1 MTKRT
6 IVTLFS
12 GFEGFGVG
20 AHAAGYTH
28 LWGVEFNPKLAAVA
42 ETNGFHTLVDDVRAV
57 DYASLPRPDH
67 LHASP
72 VCKNASVAKTD
83 GAESPEDLETAQ
95 AVCRAI
101 EALRPDSF
109 TLENVRGY
117 SKFASFNAIV
127 ATLRRLGYGVTYA
140 VLNSAD
146 YGVPQTRERLILRAV
161 AGQERPALPTPTH
174 ARADKI
180 APWLDTRLPW
190 VGWLEAIAD
199 LVDALPDSAFA
210 PWQLKRLPHE
220 ICKSLAVRAT
230 DSSTEVLHRASDEP
244 LFTVLGVSRGIPRAV
259 LIDSKNVNQEY
270 GKLHRLGSEPSI
282 TLANYDRPSH
292 MPRALLLSAVNADGT
307 TLPRTGDDPSFTL
320 QATAYKQMPRA
331 WVVDCQDS
339 RAASGRTVSPD
350 AAPMFTL
357 SASMEPRRP
366 ARAYLTQLQGNA
378 RGDWRADNEPAKTL
392 AAGIDAHQHNLASAG
407 RVVKLSPRCLA
418 RLQSFPDSYALPERA
433 ALACEGIGNAV
444 PCLLAQR
451 IMELAND

>member
-1 MTKRT
+1 MTERT
-6 IVTLFS
+6 VATMFS

-20 AHAAGYTH
+20 ARAAGYTH
-28 LWGVEFNPKLAAVA
+28 LWGVEFNPALAAVA
-42 ETNGFHTLVDDVRAV
+42 EANGFHTLVNDVRAV

-109 TLENVRGY
+109 SLENVRGY
-117 SKFASFNAIV
+117 MKFAAFDAIV

-180 APWLDTRLPW
+180 APWLDARLPW
-190 VGWLEAIAD
+190 VGWLQAIAD
-199 LVDALPDSAFA
+199 LVDALSDSAFA
-210 PWQLKRLPHE
+210 PWQLKRLPRE
-220 ICKSLAVRAT
+220 IRESL
-230 DSSTEVLHRASDEP
+230 
-244 LFTVLGVSRGIPRAV
+244 
-259 LIDSKNVNQEY
+259 
-270 GKLHRLGSEPSI
+270 
-282 TLANYDRPSH
+282 
-292 MPRALLLSAVNADGT
+292 MLSAVNADGT

-331 WVVDCQDS
+331 WVVGCQDS
-339 RAASGRTVSPD
+339 RAASACLVGDGDTWRPVVAAVSPTVS
-350 AAPMFTL
+350 
-357 SASMEPRRP
+357 ASNG
-366 ARAYLTQLQGNA
+366 ARAFLTQLQPNA

-392 AAGIDAHQHNLASAG
+392 SAGDAAHQHNLASAG

-444 PCLLAQR
+444 PCLLTQR
-451 IMELAND
+451 IMELA

>member
-1 MTKRT
+1 M
-6 IVTLFS
+6 FS
-12 GFEGFGVG
+12 GIEGFGVG
-20 AHAAGYTH
+20 ARAAGYTH

-42 ETNGFHTLVDDVRAV
+42 EANGFRTLVNDVRAA

-95 AVCRAI
+95 AVCRALK
-101 EALRPDSF
+101 ALRPHSF

-117 SKFASFNAIV
+117 SEFAAFGAIV

-161 AGQERPALPTPTH
+161 AGQERPVLPTPTH

-180 APWLDTRLPW
+180 APWLDARLPW
-190 VGWLEAIAD
+190 VGWLKAIAD

-210 PWQLKRLPHE
+210 PWQLKRLPRE
-220 ICKSLAVRAT
+220 IRESLAVRAT
-230 DSSTEVLHRASDEP
+230 DSHTEVLHRASDEP
-244 LFTVLGVSRGIPRAV
+244 PFTVLGVSRGI
-259 LIDSKNVNQEY
+259 
-270 GKLHRLGSEPSI
+270 
-282 TLANYDRPSH
+282 
-292 MPRALLLSAVNADGT
+292 
-307 TLPRTGDDPSFTL
+307 
-320 QATAYKQMPRA
+320 PRA

-366 ARAYLTQLQGNA
+366 ARAFLISNANTMDDRSGDQPAMTTTLQAG
-378 RGDWRADNEPAKTL
+378 GQIRAALP
-392 AAGIDAHQHNLASAG
+392 G

>member
-1 MTKRT
+1 
-6 IVTLFS
+6 
-12 GFEGFGVG
+12 
-20 AHAAGYTH
+20 
-28 LWGVEFNPKLAAVA
+28 
-42 ETNGFHTLVDDVRAV
+42 
-57 DYASLPRPDH
+57 
-67 LHASP
+67 
-72 VCKNASVAKTD
+72 
-83 GAESPEDLETAQ
+83 
-95 AVCRAI
+95 
-101 EALRPDSF
+101 
-109 TLENVRGY
+109 
-117 SKFASFNAIV
+117 
-127 ATLRRLGYGVTYA
+127 

-161 AGQERPALPTPTH
+161 AGQERPVLPTPTH

-199 LVDALPDSAFA
+199 LVDALPESRFA
-210 PWQLKRLPHE
+210 DWQLKRLPRE
-220 ICKSLAVRAT
+220 IRESL
-230 DSSTEVLHRASDEP
+230 
-244 LFTVLGVSRGIPRAV
+244 
-259 LIDSKNVNQEY
+259 
-270 GKLHRLGSEPSI
+270 
-282 TLANYDRPSH
+282 
-292 MPRALLLSAVNADGT
+292 MLSAVNADGT
-307 TLPRTGDDPSFTL
+307 TLPRMSNDPAFTL

-331 WVVDCQDS
+331 LLVSNLKHTVKDTVTVRTADAPSGTITSGYRPNWVDRIVILDQAVDCQDS

-366 ARAYLTQLQGNA
+366 ARAYLTQLQPNA
-378 RGDWRADNEPAKTL
+378 RGDWRAATEPAKTL
-392 AAGIDAHQHNLASAG
+392 SAGDAAHQHNLASAG

>member
-6 IVTLFS
+6 VATMFS
-12 GFEGFGVG
+12 GIEGFGVG
-20 AHAAGYTH
+20 ARAAGYTH
-28 LWGVEFNPKLAAVA
+28 LWGVEFSPALAAVA
-42 ETNGFHTLVDDVRAV
+42 ERNGFHTLVNDVRAV

-95 AVCRAI
+95 AVCRALK
-101 EALRPDSF
+101 ALRPHSF

-117 SKFASFNAIV
+117 SEFAAFGAIV

-161 AGQERPALPTPTH
+161 AGQERPVLPTPTH

-180 APWLDTRLPW
+180 APWLDARLPW

-210 PWQLKRLPHE
+210 PWQLKRLPRE
-220 ICKSLAVRAT
+220 IR
-230 DSSTEVLHRASDEP
+230 D
-244 LFTVLGVSRGIPRAV
+244 AV
-259 LIDSKNVNQEY
+259 LIDGKNVNQKEC
-270 GKLHRLGSEPSI
+270 GKRHRLGSEPSI
-282 TLANYDRPSH
+282 TLVDYDRPSH
-292 MPRALLLSAVNADGT
+292 VPRALLLAQGGYDGDVVRVAGDVPAFAV
-307 TLPRTGDDPSFTL
+307 
-320 QATAYKQMPRA
+320 TANQNQTSLRA

-339 RAASGRTVSPD
+339 RAASGLTVRPD

-366 ARAYLTQLQGNA
+366 ARAYLTQLQPNA

-392 AAGIDAHQHNLASAG
+392 SAGDAAHQHNLASAG

>member
-1 MTKRT
+1 MTERT
-6 IVTLFS
+6 IATLFS

-20 AHAAGYTH
+20 ARAAGYTH
-28 LWGVEFNPKLAAVA
+28 LWGVEFSPALAAVA
-42 ETNGFHTLVDDVRAV
+42 ERNGFHTLVDDVRAV

-67 LHASP
+67 LHALP

-101 EALRPDSF
+101 EALRPDSCS
-109 TLENVRGY
+109 LENVRGY
-117 SKFASFNAIV
+117 SKFASFGAIV
-127 ATLRRLGYGVTYA
+127 ATLRRLGYGVAYA

-161 AGQERPALPTPTH
+161 AGQERPVLPTPTH
-174 ARADKI
+174 AHADKI

-190 VGWLEAIAD
+190 VGWLKAIAD

-210 PWQLKRLPHE
+210 PWQLKRLPRE
-220 ICKSLAVRAT
+220 IRESL
-230 DSSTEVLHRASDEP
+230 
-244 LFTVLGVSRGIPRAV
+244 
-259 LIDSKNVNQEY
+259 
-270 GKLHRLGSEPSI
+270 
-282 TLANYDRPSH
+282 
-292 MPRALLLSAVNADGT
+292 MLSAVNADGT
-307 TLPRTGDDPSFTL
+307 TLPRMSNDPAFTL
-320 QATAYKQMPRA
+320 QATAYKHMPRALLVHGNDMRSMPTRDEDNPAFTIMAGSHSVGVSAPSIYPRA

-366 ARAYLTQLQGNA
+366 ARAYLTQLQPNA
-378 RGDWRADNEPAKTL
+378 RGDWRAATEPAKTL
-392 AAGIDAHQHNLASAG
+392 SAGDAAHQHNLASAG

>member
-1 MTKRT
+1 MTERT
-6 IVTLFS
+6 IATLFS

-42 ETNGFHTLVDDVRAV
+42 ERNGFHTLVDDVRAV

-109 TLENVRGY
+109 SLENVRGY
-117 SKFASFNAIV
+117 SKFTAFNAIV
-127 ATLRRLGYGVTYA
+127 ATLRRLGYGVAYA

-161 AGQERPALPTPTH
+161 AGQERPVLPTPTH

-190 VGWLEAIAD
+190 VGWLAAIAD
-199 LVDALPDSAFA
+199 LVDALPESRFA
-210 PWQLKRLPHE
+210 DWQLKRLPRE
-220 ICKSLAVRAT
+220 IRESL
-230 DSSTEVLHRASDEP
+230 
-244 LFTVLGVSRGIPRAV
+244 
-259 LIDSKNVNQEY
+259 
-270 GKLHRLGSEPSI
+270 
-282 TLANYDRPSH
+282 
-292 MPRALLLSAVNADGT
+292 MLSA
-307 TLPRTGDDPSFTL
+307 GD
-320 QATAYKQMPRA
+320 A
-331 WVVDCQDS
+331 
-339 RAASGRTVSPD
+339 
-350 AAPMFTL
+350 
-357 SASMEPRRP
+357 
-366 ARAYLTQLQGNA
+366 
-378 RGDWRADNEPAKTL
+378 
-392 AAGIDAHQHNLASAG
+392 AHQHNLASAG

>member
-1 MTKRT
+1 MTERT

-20 AHAAGYTH
+20 ARAAGWAH
-28 LWGVEFNPKLAAVA
+28 VWGVEFNPALAAVA
-42 ETNGFHTLVDDVRAV
+42 ERNGFHTLVDDVRAV

-109 TLENVRGY
+109 SLENVRGY
-117 SKFASFNAIV
+117 SKFASFGAIV

-161 AGQERPALPTPTH
+161 AGQDRPALPTPTH

-199 LVDALPDSAFA
+199 LVDALPESRFA
-210 PWQLKRLPHE
+210 DWQLKRLPRE
-220 ICKSLAVRAT
+220 IR
-230 DSSTEVLHRASDEP
+230 D
-244 LFTVLGVSRGIPRAV
+244 AV

-292 MPRALLLSAVNADGT
+292 MPRALLVHGNDMRSMPTRDEDNPAFTIMAGSHSVGVSA
-307 TLPRTGDDPSFTL
+307 PSI
-320 QATAYKQMPRA
+320 YPRA

-357 SASMEPRRP
+357 SASMEPQRP
-366 ARAYLTQLQGNA
+366 ARAFLVSNANTMDDCSGDQPAMTTTLQASG
-378 RGDWRADNEPAKTL
+378 RIRAALP
-392 AAGIDAHQHNLASAG
+392 G

>member
-1 MTKRT
+1 MTERT
-6 IVTLFS
+6 IATLFS
-12 GFEGFGVG
+12 GFDGFGVG
-20 AHAAGYTH
+20 ARAAGWAH

-117 SKFASFNAIV
+117 SKFASFGAIV
-127 ATLRRLGYGVTYA
+127 ATLRRLGYGVAYA

-161 AGQERPALPTPTH
+161 AGQERPVLPTPTH

-199 LVDALPDSAFA
+199 LVDALPESRFA
-210 PWQLKRLPHE
+210 DWQLKRLPRE
-220 ICKSLAVRAT
+220 IR
-230 DSSTEVLHRASDEP
+230 D
-244 LFTVLGVSRGIPRAV
+244 AV